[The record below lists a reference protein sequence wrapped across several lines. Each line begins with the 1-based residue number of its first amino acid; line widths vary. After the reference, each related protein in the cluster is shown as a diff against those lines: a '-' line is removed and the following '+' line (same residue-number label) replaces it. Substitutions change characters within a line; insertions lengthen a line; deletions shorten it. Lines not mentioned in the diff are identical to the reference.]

1 MFEYIEKNIRQ
12 VETKVAEAADKAGRA
27 GSDIAIVAVSKTFA
41 TEAIRA
47 AVVAGLKDI
56 GESKIQEAESKIA
69 ALGKIAR
76 WHMIGHLQTNKVKK
90 TVEIFDMIQSVDSL
104 HLADEINLAAGK
116 IGKTIDCLVEVRS
129 SWELTKYGTPPVETP
144 KLIKEISRMENINLR
159 GLMTIGPYTEE
170 AVLIRNAFRL
180 TREVFLKGQ
189 DIIGDKFN
197 ILSMGMS
204 SDYEIAIGEGSN
216 MIRIGTAIFGRRNN

>member
-12 VETKVAEAADKAGRA
+12 IETKVAEAADKAGRA
-27 GSDIAIVAVSKTFA
+27 GSEIAIVAVSKTFA

-69 ALGKIAR
+69 GLGKIAR

-116 IGKTIDCLVEVRS
+116 IGKSIDCLVEVRS

-180 TREVFLKGQ
+180 TREVFMKGQ

-216 MIRIGTAIFGRRNN
+216 MIRIGTAIFGRRN